1 MQYPAKLEETT
12 VLPSTKHYTHVH
24 NSTTLN
30 PEAEQNHPKVTQTPG
45 PQTPQKVKPDA
56 TSTEL
61 LIKDDSNDRKNFKS
75 PKSSAKKF
83 TPRIII

>member
-1 MQYPAKLEETT
+1 MQEPQKLQDCGVLIPAE
-12 VLPSTKHYTHVH
+12 HYFQAH

-30 PEAEQNHPKVTQTPG
+30 PEAEQNNTTVTQAPG
-45 PQTPQKVKPDA
+45 PQTPQKIKPHAPCSDFGPKGDLN
-56 TSTEL
+56 E
-61 LIKDDSNDRKNFKS
+61 RKIFKS